1 MKFIVDQ
8 LPYYGDDC
16 PFLAMC
22 CYHDDHDA
30 CPRYWSK
37 YKVTSDANPHECE
50 YLFEK
55 EEQ

>member
-16 PFLAMC
+16 PFFEMC
-22 CYHDDHDA
+22 FYHDDHDA

-37 YKVTSDANPHECE
+37 YKVTSDSNPHECE

-55 EEQ
+55 EEH